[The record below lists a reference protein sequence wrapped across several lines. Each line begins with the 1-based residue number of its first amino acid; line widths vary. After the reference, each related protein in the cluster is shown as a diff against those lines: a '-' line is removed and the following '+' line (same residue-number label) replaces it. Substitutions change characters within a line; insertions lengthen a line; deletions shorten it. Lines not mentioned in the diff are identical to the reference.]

1 MLSVDSRKLFE
12 PSLRVVKRFCALL
25 LFFACWAAFRHWP
38 YPMHP
43 LANMLKV
50 SFAACVALALIRRE
64 RFADK
69 DLNTWDEALAY
80 FAVGLLVDSFA
91 G

>member
-12 PSLRVVKRFCALL
+12 PSHRVVKRFCALL

-50 SFAACVALALIRRE
+50 SFAACVAFALIRRE